1 LSSRPLFRI
10 IEASDAAE
18 RLREASAW
26 VAARLERGGV
36 LIVSASRGAADDL
49 ARSIAIAR
57 GSVTGLHRFSFAQ
70 LAARLAAPV
79 LAGRGI
85 APSTPIGSEAVAARA
100 TFEARR
106 DDDLDYFT
114 PVAGTPGFPRAL
126 ARTLHELTLAR
137 VEPAALRQ
145 LPLGGADLAALLE
158 RFEDQF
164 SAASATD
171 RAALFEA
178 AARSVE
184 PFVSRHPLLLLDVP
198 MESAVEF
205 HFAKRLIGSAPEAL
219 LTVPFGDLATLDRLE
234 GEAWPIEVLEPPGSS
249 DLTSL
254 KRHLF
259 ARRQPPIRE
268 AQGDVRLFSAPGE
281 ERECVEIARRIL
293 AEARTGVRFDEMAVF
308 LRSPREYVGLLEHAF
323 ERAGIPAWFDRG
335 TRRPHPSGRAFLS
348 ILSCAVERLSALR
361 FSEYLSLA
369 QVPGPGP
376 ESARRLE
383 PESARGP
390 QPLAGRLP
398 FEPLVGADDAMRE
411 FAKSGPAVEEPEPAP
426 VGGGVLERD
435 VDAAVVDGMLRAPWK
450 WEQLIVESAVIG
462 GDPRRW
468 HRRLDGL
475 AEQFQ
480 QQIRE
485 EAREDP
491 DSPRLLRL
499 GRDLRNLRHLCDFAL
514 PVVDELAAWPAS
526 ATWSEWLDRFEA
538 LAPRVLRKPA
548 RVLRVL
554 AELRPMGAIGPVTL
568 EEARDVLSDRLRTLD
583 EHPPA
588 HRYGRVFVG
597 SPHQARGRAFRVV
610 FVPGLAE
617 RMFPQKPREDPMLLD
632 EEMREPLGAG
642 LPVQDDRAKTERLL
656 LRLAVGAA
664 NERAWLSYPR
674 IDLSGARPRVPSFYV
689 LDIMRAIT
697 GRIPNHEA
705 MQREAAAAGQ
715 ARLDWPAPPDPSTA
729 IDQVEHDLSTLR
741 SLIEAP
747 DRSAV
752 RGHGHYLLRL
762 NDALRRSVT
771 VRWARNRSRWMPQDG
786 IVRVAPA
793 TKPMLD
799 RQRLGARPYSLSALQ
814 KFATCPY
821 QFFLSAIYRM
831 EPNEEPEPLQR
842 MDPLTRGALF
852 HEVQAGFF
860 RELRAQGRLP
870 LELEHVNDALGVV
883 DRVLAEVAADY
894 HERLA
899 PAIERVWND
908 EVAAIGR
915 DLRVWVRKLPEARE
929 WTPEYF
935 EFSFG
940 LADAGRD
947 PRSVRDPVRI
957 DGRFLLRGSVDVVET
972 RAGSRELRVTDHKTG
987 RDRTTPRTVIGGG
1000 SILQPVV
1007 YSLAVEQILGRPV
1020 AAGRLFYCTAPGG
1033 FTERVIPLNDSSRRA
1048 GIVALEIVDRAIEL
1062 GFLPP
1067 APADRACAW
1076 CDFRSVCGPDEPR
1089 HVARKP
1095 ADRLGDLNALRE
1107 MP

>member
-1 LSSRPLFRI
+1 VLPPQSLRI
-10 IEASDAAE
+10 IEASDSAQ
-18 RLREASAW
+18 RRREASEW
-26 VAARLERGGV
+26 IAARLDRGGV

-49 ARSIAIAR
+49 ARSIAFAR
-57 GSVTGLHRFSFAQ
+57 GGAIGLHRFSFAQ

-100 TFEARR
+100 TFEARQ
-106 DDDLDYFT
+106 DDDLRYFT

-126 ARTLHELTLAR
+126 ARTLHELTLAQ
-137 VEPAALRQ
+137 VEPSALRG
-145 LPLGGADLAALLE
+145 LPLGGPDLAALLA

-164 SAASATD
+164 SAASAID
-171 RAALFEA
+171 RASLFEA
-178 AARSVE
+178 AAQSVE
-184 PFVSRHPLLLLDVP
+184 PFVSAHALVLLDVP

-205 HFAKRLIGSAPEAL
+205 RLAKRLIEAAPEAL
-219 LTVPFGDLATLDRLE
+219 VTVPFGDLATLDRLK
-234 GEAWPIEVLEPPGSS
+234 GEAWPIEVLEPQGNS

-259 ARRQPPIRE
+259 SSGQPPVRN
-268 AQGDVRLFSAPGE
+268 ASGDVRLFSAPGE

-293 AEARTGVRFDEMAVF
+293 AEARDGIRFDEMAVF

-323 ERAGIPAWFDRG
+323 ERGGIPAWFDRG
-335 TRRPHPSGRAFLS
+335 NRRPHPSGRAFLG

-361 FSEYLSLA
+361 FSEYLSLG
-369 QVPGPGP
+369 QVPVSDPASDP
-376 ESARRLE
+376 RLASSNSEPAAGVDDVLLGFSSREAVADE
-383 PESARGP
+383 PELGG
-390 QPLAGRLP
+390 AG
-398 FEPLVGADDAMRE
+398 E
-411 FAKSGPAVEEPEPAP
+411 PAVRDEE
-426 VGGGVLERD
+426 
-435 VDAAVVDGMLRAPWK
+435 AAVVDGMLRAPWK
-450 WEQLIVESAVIG
+450 WEHLIVESAVIG
-462 GDPRRW
+462 GDPARW

-475 AEQFQ
+475 AEQFRRQ
-480 QQIRE
+480 MQE

-499 GRDLRNLRHLCDFAL
+499 KRDLRNLRHLSEFAL
-514 PVVDELAAWPAS
+514 PIIDALAAWPAS
-526 ATWSEWLDRFEA
+526 ATWSDWLDRFGA

-568 EEARDVLSDRLRTLD
+568 EEARDVLQDRLRTLD

-588 HRYGRVFVG
+588 QRYGRVFVG

-617 RMFPQKPREDPMLLD
+617 RMFPPKPREDPMLLD
-632 EEMREPLGAG
+632 EEMRKPLAAG
-642 LPVQDDRAKTERLL
+642 LLIQDDRAKTERLL

-664 NERAWLSYPR
+664 TERAWLSYPR

-689 LDIMRAIT
+689 LDVMRAIT

-705 MQREAAAAGQ
+705 MQRDAAAAGQ
-715 ARLDWPAPPDPSTA
+715 ARLDWPAPPEPGSS
-729 IDQVEHDLSTLR
+729 IDDVEHDLSTLKA
-741 SLIEAP
+741 LLDAP
-747 DRSAV
+747 DPSAV
-752 RGHGHYLLRL
+752 RGQGHYLLRL

-771 VRWARNRSRWMPQDG
+771 KRWARNRFKWMPQDG
-786 IVRVAPA
+786 IVRAAPA
-793 TKPMLD
+793 IRPMLD
-799 RQRLGARPYSLSALQ
+799 SQRMAARPYSLSALQ

-821 QFFLSAIYRM
+821 QFFLSAVYRL
-831 EPNEEPEPLQR
+831 EPNEEPEALQR

-860 RELRAQGRLP
+860 RELHVQGRLP
-870 LELEHVNDALGVV
+870 LEPRHVGDALAVA
-883 DRVLAEVAADY
+883 DRVLGEVAADY

-899 PAIERVWND
+899 PAIERVWRD
-908 EVAAIGR
+908 EIAAIGR
-915 DLRVWVRKLPEARE
+915 DLRVWVRKLPESRE

-940 LADAGRD
+940 LADEGRD
-947 PRSVRDPVRI
+947 PRSVPDPVLI

-972 RAGSRELRVTDHKTG
+972 RHATQELRVTDHKTG
-987 RDRTTPRTVIGGG
+987 RDRTSPKTVIGGG
-1000 SILQPVV
+1000 SVLQPVI
-1007 YSLAVEQILGRPV
+1007 YGLAVEKILGRPV
-1020 AAGRLFYCTAPGG
+1020 VAGRLFYCTAPGG
-1033 FTERVIPLNDSSRRA
+1033 FTERIIPLTESSRRA
-1048 GIVALEIVDRAIEL
+1048 GVAALEIVDRAIEL

-1067 APADRACAW
+1067 APADRACTW
-1076 CDFRSVCGPDEPR
+1076 CDFRAVCGPDEPR
-1089 HVARKP
+1089 HLARKP
-1095 ADRLGDLNALRE
+1095 TEPLGDLDALRE